1 MSTSTTSPFPSC
13 SDVRGAVGWMMSPS
27 HSRIQ
32 HSSVQKMEPIFS
44 LRDLLE
50 IELIAHLLVAT
61 VCCADVATVWCADK
75 KAEYPFARLQF
86 LASVSGDL
94 PPHIQD
100 GESVS
105 GDDEEYADMPDLVY
119 ATDMKK
125 KTMTICRS

>member
-1 MSTSTTSPFPSC
+1 MDKPLCLP
-13 SDVRGAVGWMMSPS
+13 
-27 HSRIQ
+27 
-32 HSSVQKMEPIFS
+32 

-119 ATDMKK
+119 ATDEEEEDDDDN
-125 KTMTICRS
+125 TIPQLIDIRAPPNLNELVEFIPCSMHIEAAA